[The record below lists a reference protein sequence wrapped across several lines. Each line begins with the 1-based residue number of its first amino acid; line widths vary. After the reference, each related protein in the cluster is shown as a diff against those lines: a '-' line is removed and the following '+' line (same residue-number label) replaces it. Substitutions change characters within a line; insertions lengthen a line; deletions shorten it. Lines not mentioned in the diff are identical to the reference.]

1 MPEINWNYNFEVVP
15 FIIHIKM
22 KFSTLLFHL
31 TKHEIHIVKGLDDK
45 ADFPIIL
52 SEFQAVTPIS
62 QSQNVVEHCSGI
74 RSLFNKIFQIV
85 YFLWLLVDTCVF
97 KSCNN

>member
-1 MPEINWNYNFEVVP
+1 MPEIVL

-31 TKHEIHIVKGLDDK
+31 TKHETHIAKGLDDK
-45 ADFPIIL
+45 ADFPIIP
-52 SEFQAVTPIS
+52 SEFQAVTLIS

-74 RSLFNKIFQIV
+74 KSLFKDFPDRLFFIAFGKYLCFQI
-85 YFLWLLVDTCVF
+85 LQ
-97 KSCNN
+97 